1 LVGHYRI
8 VGVIGRGG
16 LGEVLAADDL
26 ILGRRVALK
35 FLKAERDAH
44 AQVLEEARAAA
55 RLDHPYVCS
64 VFETGEFLGRPFIAM
79 EFLEGETLGS
89 RLKSG
94 RIPLQKTVV
103 LAAEIGEA
111 LAAAHGKGIV
121 HCDLKP
127 SNIMITASGHVK
139 LMDFGLA
146 CIVRSAIAASQD
158 ETNTMFA
165 GANLAGTPAYM
176 APEQIRGDMP
186 DMRSDVFAFGIVF
199 SEMLTGVH
207 PFRARTLAATVAATV
222 HDDAPDIAHYVPEAN
237 SLLRQI
243 LRKTLAK
250 NSADR
255 YPSAGELVADL
266 NRLREGGDLESGGA
280 AAARPVL
287 AILPFRDL
295 SAQRDQE
302 YFCDGLAEELIL
314 ALGRIERLRVVSR
327 SAAFR
332 YRDSSVGLRE
342 IGKALGATSVLEG
355 SVRKAGNRVRVV
367 VNLVN
372 PEDDCSV
379 WSERYDRAL
388 DDIFE
393 IQDDIAAGI
402 SEKLSAALAL
412 PETRRAA
419 RAGHTN
425 IRAYELYLQ
434 GRYLWNK
441 RTEDDLKQSI
451 ERFRQALAEDPNYAL
466 AHAAIADAWVTLALY
481 GAVCPLDALP
491 AATEAA
497 DRALALE
504 PLLSEALTSRACI
517 RAIFERDWRSA
528 TREFEAAIALNPRY
542 AQARQ
547 WFAMNCLLPQGE
559 FDRAREELKCASQ
572 LEPISLAIAASVGIL
587 DFYRGD
593 YDEAVRHLQAVLDLD
608 GRFYLAHYFLGQT
621 YCAKGINE
629 DAIRELKIA
638 FESGGSSESLSALG
652 YAQAIAG
659 DREKADDVLR
669 QLLERTALRYVSPL
683 LIAQVQVG
691 LGQMDAAVKS
701 IEDAR
706 RVCATDLIWFNLR
719 PAFRHIRSY
728 DRVPEILS
736 RAGIF

>member
-26 ILGRRVALK
+26 VLGRRVALK
-35 FLKAERDAH
+35 FLRAEQDAH

-55 RLDHPYVCS
+55 RLDHPYVCN
-64 VFETGEFLGRPFIAM
+64 VFETGEFQGRPFIAM
-79 EFLEGETLGS
+79 EFLEGETLAG

-94 RIPLQKTVV
+94 RIPLQKAVV
-103 LAAEIGEA
+103 LATEVAEA

-127 SNIMITASGHVK
+127 SNIMITANGHVK

-146 CIVRSAIAASQD
+146 CIVRSAILASQD

-165 GANLAGTPAYM
+165 GANPAGTPAYM
-176 APEQIRGDMP
+176 APEQIRGDTP
-186 DMRSDVFAFGIVF
+186 DLRSDVFAFGIVF
-199 SEMLTGVH
+199 SEMLTGIH
-207 PFRARTLAATVAATV
+207 PFRARTLAATIAAAV

-243 LRKTLAK
+243 LRRTLAK
-250 NSADR
+250 NPADR
-255 YPSAGELVADL
+255 YPSAAELVSDL
-266 NRLREGGDLESGGA
+266 TRLREGGDLEGVEA
-280 AAARPVL
+280 LPPRPVL

-314 ALGRIERLRVVSR
+314 ELGRISGLRVVSR

-342 IGKALGATSVLEG
+342 IGKALGATAVLEG
-355 SVRKAGNRVRVV
+355 SVRKAGSRVRVV

-372 PEDDCSV
+372 PADDYSV

-393 IQDDIAAGI
+393 IQDEIAAGI
-402 SEKLSAALAL
+402 SHKLSAALAL
-412 PETRRAA
+412 QGVATPA
-419 RAGHTN
+419 RAGHTH

-441 RTEDDLKQSI
+441 RTEEDLRLSI
-451 ERFRQALAEDPNYAL
+451 ERFRQALGEDPDYPL

-481 GAVCPLDALP
+481 GAVRPVDALP
-491 AATEAA
+491 AAIDAA

-504 PLLSEALTSRACI
+504 PKLCEAMTSRACI
-517 RAIFERDWRSA
+517 RAIFERDWSSS

-547 WFAMNCLLPQGE
+547 WFAMNCLLPRGE
-559 FDRAREELKCASQ
+559 FNRAREELKYASEM
-572 LEPISLAIAASVGIL
+572 EPVSLAIAASVGIL
-587 DFYRGD
+587 EFYRGD
-593 YDEAVRHLQAVLDLD
+593 YDGATLRLRSLLELDE
-608 GRFYLAHYFLGQT
+608 RFYLAHYFLGQT
-621 YCAKGINE
+621 YSAKGMHDE
-629 DAIRELKIA
+629 AIRELEAA
-638 FESGGSSESLSALG
+638 FESSGSSESLSALG
-652 YAQAIAG
+652 YARAVAG
-659 DREKADDVLR
+659 DRERAASALR
-669 QLLERTALRYVSPL
+669 QLRERAVVRYVSPL
-683 LIAQVQVG
+683 LIAQVQAG
-691 LGQMDAAVKS
+691 LGDFDAAV
-701 IEDAR
+701 ENVEEAR
-706 RVCATDLIWFNLR
+706 RVCATDLIWFYLR
-719 PAFRHIRSY
+719 PAFRHLRSY
-728 DRVPEILS
+728 GRIPEILAH
-736 RAGIF
+736 AGII